1 MRRAAVGIDVGG
13 TKIAGAVVGPD
24 ATLFGS
30 ETIATPSPEA
40 GSSATEVLGLI
51 DRLTGSAGA
60 GGLSVE
66 QIGVGVPE
74 YVTPDG
80 RITSALVLPSIRELP
95 AVSTCGLPILID
107 SDVRCAARAE
117 ARFGHGRD
125 LASFLF
131 VVVGTGV
138 SSTLVVGGRLWAG
151 HRGEAIALGE
161 MDVDPALALR
171 AEAPLT
177 VEEQASGR
185 AIAAA
190 AEPRRGGG
198 GAHEMVPRRGVAGA
212 SGDPPAQD
220 GIRSEAEAKAGRIV
234 AGALCGAVALL
245 DPAAVVV
252 GGGLGASD
260 SEFFGALCEH
270 YRELTRSRPRPPP
283 LLQTR
288 LGSGAGVVGAGL
300 LALEGRTD
308 QRP

>member
-1 MRRAAVGIDVGG
+1 MGG

-24 ATLFGS
+24 ATLFGG
-30 ETIATPSPEA
+30 ETVATPSAEA
-40 GSSATEVLGLI
+40 GSSATEVLELV
-51 DRLTGSAGA
+51 DQLAGRASA
-60 GGLSVE
+60 GGLLVE
-66 QIGVGVPE
+66 QVGVGVPE
-74 YVTPDG
+74 YVTTHG
-80 RITSALVLPSIRELP
+80 KITSALVLPSIQELP
-95 AVSTCGLPILID
+95 EASDSGLPILID

-161 MDVDPALALR
+161 LDVDPALALR
-171 AEAPLT
+171 AQAPLT

-190 AEPRRGGG
+190 AEPRRCGG

-212 SGDPPAQD
+212 SGDPSAQD

-234 AGALCGAVALL
+234 AGALSSAVALL

-260 SEFFGALCEH
+260 GEFFGALCDH
-270 YRELTRSRPRPPP
+270 YRELTRSRPQPPP
-283 LLQTR
+283 LLQAR

-300 LALEGRTD
+300 LALDGHGD
-308 QRP
+308 HLS